1 MKKARFGLAVLA
13 IGMLSCAHSPHSVRG
28 EDWPQWGGPRRD
40 LVWRESGIV
49 ESFASSELPRMWT
62 TPIGEGYA
70 GPALAGGRVF
80 VMDFVRGEAN
90 SGKERVLCLDAD
102 TGEILWKHEYDVN
115 YTIGY
120 AYGPRT
126 TPSIDEDKVYAIGAM
141 GHLWCLDGASGGAIW
156 QKNFVEDYGT
166 KLPTWGMAGS
176 PLVDGENL
184 ICLVG
189 GKDALV
195 VCFDKATGREKWRA
209 LDDPEVGYAPPVI
222 FDIGGRRQLIV
233 WHPHAVSAVDPA
245 TGEPLWSVPYA
256 VRSGMTIVTPRQV
269 ENRLLVSSFYN
280 GARMI
285 EVGDGGT
292 SASIVWRGRSA
303 SEIDTDGLH
312 AIMCTPWIDDGH
324 IYGVCSYGQ
333 FRCLNAA
340 TGERV
345 WETLEPTGKDRWFN
359 AFLIPH
365 EDRYFIA
372 NEQGELIITRLSPEG
387 YQEISRAKLLD
398 PTRPVQRRQTVW
410 SHPAFAMRSV
420 FARNDKEII
429 RVDLSQ

>member
-1 MKKARFGLAVLA
+1 
-13 IGMLSCAHSPHSVRG
+13 
-28 EDWPQWGGPRRD
+28 
-40 LVWRESGIV
+40 
-49 ESFASSELPRMWT
+49 
-62 TPIGEGYA
+62 
-70 GPALAGGRVF
+70 
-80 VMDFVRGEAN
+80 
-90 SGKERVLCLDAD
+90 
-102 TGEILWKHEYDVN
+102 VN
-115 YTIGY
+115 YSIGY

-126 TPSIDEDKVYAIGAM
+126 TPSIDVGKVYAFGAM
-141 GHLWCLDGASGGAIW
+141 GHLWCVDAASGDVIW
-156 QKNFVEDYGT
+156 QKNFVDDYGT
-166 KLPTWGMAGS
+166 KLPSWGMSGS
-176 PLVDGENL
+176 PLVDGDNL

-189 GKDALV
+189 GEGALV
-195 VCFDKATGREKWRA
+195 VSFDKVTGREKWRA
-209 LDDPEVGYAPPVI
+209 LDDPEVGYSPPVI
-222 FDIGGRRQLIV
+222 FDIAGRRQLIV

-245 TGEPLWSVPYA
+245 TGEALWNVPYA

-269 ENRLLVSSFYN
+269 DNCLLVSSFYN

-285 EVGDGGT
+285 EVDDGGK
-292 SASIVWRGRSA
+292 SAEVVWRGKSA

-324 IYGVCSYGQ
+324 IYGVGSYGQ
-333 FRCLNAA
+333 FRCLDAA

-345 WETLEPTGKDRWFN
+345 WETIEPTGKDRWFN

-372 NEQGELIITRLSPEG
+372 NEQGELIIAKLSPVG

-410 SHPAFAMRSV
+410 SHPAFANKSV

-429 RVDLSQ
+429 RVDLSE